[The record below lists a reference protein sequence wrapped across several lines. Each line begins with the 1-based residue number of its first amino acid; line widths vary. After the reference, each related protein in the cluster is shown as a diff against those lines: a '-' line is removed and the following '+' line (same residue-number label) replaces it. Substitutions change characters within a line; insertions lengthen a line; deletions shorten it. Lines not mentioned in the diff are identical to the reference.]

1 MNIAVTPWG
10 ILSVS
15 RSFEYVWMMSSDHS
29 AHANSYSVV
38 ATLYFFFSSGQ
49 PSNVLLILGT
59 LSFIWLFKSYVCKLI
74 AGEKTSESLWWQR
87 TDWRWS
93 SCTAGLTVWVQRHH
107 FQVLMTFIRPNSIE
121 IFFSLLLL
129 VQILIYTEEFK
140 PRGMNQLPGTFVPRQ
155 KMRNLLWKVKRSHW
169 SGRVPLSTPHLV
181 NAIVAE
187 YHVVF
192 FFFCWAVTGWKWD
205 GFARPAWADDWCRY
219 PSSCCSACLH
229 TMLIFSPPTIYLPL
243 HRAPF
248 HT

>member
-1 MNIAVTPWG
+1 ML
-10 ILSVS
+10 ILIP
-15 RSFEYVWMMSSDHS
+15 RLLHCI
-29 AHANSYSVV
+29 
-38 ATLYFFFSSGQ
+38 FFFSSGQ

-107 FQVLMTFIRPNSIE
+107 FQVLMTFIRPKCKYANSKIFKFYWDF
-121 IFFSLLLL
+121 FFSLLLL
-129 VQILIYTEEFK
+129 MQILIYTEEFK

-187 YHVVF
+187 YHVAF
-192 FFFCWAVTGWKWD
+192 FFLLSRHRLEVRWFCATSVGGWLMSVSQQLLLSLFTHNAYFFPPD
-205 GFARPAWADDWCRY
+205 YLFAAPQ
-219 PSSCCSACLH
+219 SSVPHVDRVPMCIWLC
-229 TMLIFSPPTIYLPL
+229 Y
-243 HRAPF
+243 
-248 HT
+248 